1 MAKNI
6 KRAWFTDEIASHTR
20 LGLLEKTSRT
30 IDGITSEWS
39 PISEGGLSVMISYI
53 IQDADLTNVAST
65 WSQINSRYH
74 KTIVNKAIAMGYRDN
89 RNKDLQSA
97 EYFDQLYEKELR
109 KAKKFAR
116 SSYVS
121 TGRIIPQ
128 DF

>member
-1 MAKNI
+1 MAKNV
-6 KRAWFTDEIASHTR
+6 KRAWFVEIVGGDTK
-20 LGLLEKTSRT
+20 LGIVEKTSRT
-30 IDGITSEWS
+30 VDGITDDWKAVT
-39 PISEGGLSVMISYI
+39 EGLTVRYESI
-53 IQDADLTNVAST
+53 ICDVDLTGVT
-65 WSQINSRYH
+65 SQWTEINSRYH

-109 KAKKFAR
+109 KAKKFAKSR
-116 SSYVS
+116 YVS

>member
-1 MAKNI
+1 MAKDI
-6 KRAWFTDEIASHTR
+6 KRAWFVDIVSGDTK
-20 LGLLEKTSRT
+20 LGIVEKTSRT
-30 IDGITSEWS
+30 VDGITDEWKAITEALTVRYES
-39 PISEGGLSVMISYI
+39 I
-53 IQDADLTNVAST
+53 ICDADLTSVASEWT
-65 WSQINSRYH
+65 EINPRYH

>member
-1 MAKNI
+1 MAKDI
-6 KRAWFTDEIASHTR
+6 KRAWFVDIVSGDTK
-20 LGLLEKTSRT
+20 LGIVEKTSRT
-30 IDGITSEWS
+30 VDGITDEWKAITEVLTVRYES
-39 PISEGGLSVMISYI
+39 I
-53 IQDADLTNVAST
+53 ICDADLTSVTSEWT
-65 WSQINSRYH
+65 EINSRYH